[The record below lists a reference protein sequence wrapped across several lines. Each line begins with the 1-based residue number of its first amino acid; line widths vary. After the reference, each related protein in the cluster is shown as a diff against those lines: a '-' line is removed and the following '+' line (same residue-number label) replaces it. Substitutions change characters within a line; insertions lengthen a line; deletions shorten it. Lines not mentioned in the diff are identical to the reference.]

1 MTNEELSVIKSACL
15 SLSAGKV
22 LVVGRN
28 ESLLTLKSAT
38 SMCSSKISFLVREAP
53 QIEL

>member
-1 MTNEELSVIKSACL
+1 MTNEELSVIKSACC
-15 SLSAGKV
+15 SLLIGRV

-28 ESLLTLKSAT
+28 DSLLTLKSEA
-38 SMCSSKISFLVREAP
+38 SLWSSKISFLVKEAP